1 MAQALQLPNF
11 FGLKGSR
18 QDQDSNRPQ
27 WSEVKSL
34 QSPAWLKEI
43 YDRISDLKKLEEN
56 WDSYGGL
63 PVAEAAIYSI
73 RVLLSNLDI
82 QDMPTPHVAPLPD
95 GGIGLHWRVGA
106 RDLEIEVETSG
117 AVHYLETRIGGES
130 VSGDANSP
138 GQAQCAVD
146 WVLGKC

>member
-1 MAQALQLPNF
+1 MAQTLQFPNL
-11 FGLKGSR
+11 FGLERSR
-18 QDQDSNRPQ
+18 QDQDSNRRQ
-27 WSEVKSL
+27 WSGVKSL

-63 PVAEAAIYSI
+63 PVADTAISSI

-82 QDMPTPHVAPLPD
+82 EDMPTPHVAPLPD

-106 RDLEIEVETSG
+106 RDLEIEVEPSG
-117 AVHYLETRIGGES
+117 AVHYLKTKIGGES
-130 VSGDANSP
+130 VPGDADSP
-138 GQAQCAVD
+138 GQAQCALD